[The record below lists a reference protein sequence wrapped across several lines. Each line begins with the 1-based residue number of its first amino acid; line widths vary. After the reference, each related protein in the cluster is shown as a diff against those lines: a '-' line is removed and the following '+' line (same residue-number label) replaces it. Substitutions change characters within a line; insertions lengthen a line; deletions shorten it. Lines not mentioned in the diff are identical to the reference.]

1 MMKAVLVPFLMVIL
15 LPAFSCRQS
24 FGPSEP
30 EFPIISAADD
40 SQLSDS
46 LKTVFKENAARLALR
61 YLYETDSCFAEID
74 IPRNITRS
82 LYNSQVHIYQNSQLP
97 AVDTVFNIFGIQTF
111 PFPVLHEFLIG
122 ISVFEPWITNFVNGN
137 YPTGNSI
144 ADSLIAKYNLYLK
157 SSHRNEY
164 YVIRTDTRINL
175 KEMSERFSALPGI
188 MYAEP
193 AAYVGDGSDMTVAVL
208 TDSELQISYYFKWG
222 DCPSICIYRHFWRF
236 NIRKNGSVFFAG
248 SGGNSLP

>member
-1 MMKAVLVPFLMVIL
+1 MKAVLVSFFIVIL

-46 LKTVFKENAARLALR
+46 LKIVFKENAARLALH

-82 LYNSQVHIYQNSQLP
+82 LYNAQLHIYQNSQLP
-97 AVDTVFNIFGIQTF
+97 TVDTVFNIYGIKTF
-111 PFPVLHEFLIG
+111 PFPVLHEFFIG
-122 ISVFEPWITNFVNGN
+122 ISVFVPWITNFLNGN
-137 YPTGNSI
+137 HPTGNSI
-144 ADSLIAKYNLYLK
+144 ADSLINKYKLYFK
-157 SSHRNEY
+157 SSLRNEWY
-164 YVIRTDTRINL
+164 LIRTDTAINT
-175 KEMSERFSALPGI
+175 KEMSELFSVLPGI

-193 AAYVGDGSDMTVAVL
+193 IGYVGDGSDVTVAVL
-208 TDSELQISYYFKWG
+208 NDSEIQFSYLLKWG
-222 DCPSICIYRHFWRF
+222 DCPSGCIYRHFWRF
-236 NIRKNGSVFFAG
+236 NINENGGVDFAG
-248 SGGNSLP
+248 SGGDSLL